1 MPSMVTVR
9 LNAYM
14 PAPPAAAFH
23 LIGDHAAFLAGPLVR
38 GCRLLREGQDDPN
51 GLGAVREIRA
61 LGLRFVEDIV
71 EWTPPHGY
79 VYRVRSVNLPAEHD
93 HGRLTLAAEGD
104 GTRVFWETHYRITG
118 SLGPLLTPLSMP
130 IFRLVFGGI
139 LRRAARRLTA
149 STR

>member
-1 MPSMVTVR
+1 MVTVR
-9 LNAYM
+9 LNAFM
-14 PAPPAAAFH
+14 PAPPETTFR
-23 LIGDHAAFLAGPLVR
+23 LIGDHGTFLAGPLIQS
-38 GCRLLREGQDDPN
+38 CRLLREGNDEAN

-61 LGLRFVEDIV
+61 LGLRFVEDII
-71 EWTPPHGY
+71 EWAPPRGY
-79 VYRVRSVNLPAEHD
+79 AYRVRSVNLPAEHD

-139 LRRAARRLTA
+139 LRRAARRLIA
-149 STR
+149 STH